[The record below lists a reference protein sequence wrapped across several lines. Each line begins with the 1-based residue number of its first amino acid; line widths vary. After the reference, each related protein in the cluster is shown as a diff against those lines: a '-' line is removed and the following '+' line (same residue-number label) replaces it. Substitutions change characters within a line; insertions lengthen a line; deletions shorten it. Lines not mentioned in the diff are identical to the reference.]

1 MVPPPPLPFAI
12 DVARSGRRAV
22 LGLSGELDLSVEPQV
37 AAALADVASAE
48 TIVVIDLRALTF
60 IDSSGVR
67 ALIEARRR
75 CAELRCALY
84 LVPGTEPV
92 QRVLRLCGVQEH
104 FEVLDDPA
112 DSPTLTAV
120 PDLPAAEHRTNGAAS
135 AG

>member
-1 MVPPPPLPFAI
+1 M
-12 DVARSGRRAV
+12 D
-22 LGLSGELDLSVEPQV
+22 
-37 AAALADVASAE
+37 
-48 TIVVIDLRALTF
+48 
-60 IDSSGVR
+60 
-67 ALIEARRR
+67 
-75 CAELRCALY
+75 

>member
-1 MVPPPPLPFAI
+1 MVPPPPPPFAI

-67 ALIEARRR
+67 ALIEA
-75 CAELRCALY
+75 APLRGASLRPLPRAGY
-84 LVPGTEPV
+84 GAGPARPPPG
-92 QRVLRLCGVQEH
+92 GVQEH